1 MRSIVLATSALLVLA
16 ACTPQAP
23 DGGAAP
29 PPADAPATPPPAAP
43 PVTSTPLPE
52 EFAGG
57 MDARGTE
64 PFWGLQIRDTQIT
77 LQRPDHPAA
86 VGKNAGMTVQDGK
99 ATWETQAG
107 AERLTVTLRSEA
119 CSDGMSDLKY
129 DYAAVVVIGAE
140 TLKGC
145 AGRAGA
151 MPKEGG

>member
-1 MRSIVLATSALLVLA
+1 MRPIVLASLLLLA
-16 ACTPQAP
+16 ACAPQAP
-23 DGGAAP
+23 DGSTAP
-29 PPADAPATPPPAAP
+29 PPADAPPAVAAP
-43 PVTSTPLPE
+43 VVSTPIPE

-86 VGKNAGMTVQDGK
+86 VGPNPGMTVQEGK
-99 ATWETQAG
+99 AVWETQAG
-107 AERLTVTLRSEA
+107 ADRLKVTLTLQP

-129 DYAAVVVIGAE
+129 DYAAEVVIGSE

-145 AGRAGA
+145 AGKAGA
-151 MPKEGG
+151 MPKE

>member
-1 MRSIVLATSALLVLA
+1 MRSIVFASLLMLA
-16 ACTPQAP
+16 ACSPQAP
-23 DGGAAP
+23 DGSSAP
-29 PPADAPATPPPAAP
+29 PPADAPPAAAVP
-43 PVTSTPLPE
+43 PEVASTPIPE

-86 VGKNAGMTVQDGK
+86 VGPNPGMTVQDGK
-99 ATWETQAG
+99 AVWDTQAG
-107 AERLTVTLRSEA
+107 ASRLKVTLTLAA

-129 DYAAVVVIGAE
+129 DYAAEVVIGSE

-145 AGRAGA
+145 AGKADA
-151 MPKEGG
+151 MPKEGA

>member
-1 MRSIVLATSALLVLA
+1 MRSIVLAASALLLLA

-23 DGGAAP
+23 DGGAAQ
-29 PPADAPATPPPAAP
+29 PPADAPAAPPPVAAPPTSTPPPEA
-43 PVTSTPLPE
+43 
-52 EFAGG
+52 FAGG

-64 PFWGLQIRDTQIT
+64 PFWGLQIRDSQIT

-86 VGKNAGMTVQDGK
+86 VGKNAGMTVQNGK

-107 AERLTVTLRSEA
+107 ADRLTVTLSSEP

-129 DYAAVVVIGAE
+129 DYAAVVVIGSE

-145 AGRAGA
+145 AGHAGA

>member
-1 MRSIVLATSALLVLA
+1 MRSFVLAASALLVFA

-23 DGGAAP
+23 DGAAAP
-29 PPADAPATPPPAAP
+29 PPADAPATPPPA
-43 PVTSTPLPE
+43 TSTPLPE

-86 VGKNAGMTVQDGK
+86 VGKNAGMTVQNGK

-107 AERLTVTLRSEA
+107 ADRLAVTLSSEA

-129 DYAAVVVIGAE
+129 DYAAVVVIGSE

-145 AGRAGA
+145 AGHAGA
-151 MPKEGG
+151 MPREGG